1 MKKKLRILF
10 LLLSC
15 CVLTVA
21 KAEDVV
27 FVFADMGFSNQQV
40 IPEVEVGDVKL
51 NFDQGTHASYAP
63 TYYDSGSAIRMYLGN
78 TLTISSTNSS
88 KKITKLLMTF
98 VSASYAPKPGGD
110 YGIEL
115 VTSGKESTWEG
126 EESSFTITN
135 NPPENS
141 QLRITQMVV
150 TLGGGGSSEVYPEVT
165 SLTDLKALEPGTL
178 AWLSLGRDNPGYI
191 EYAYDANATEAYV
204 RDNATA
210 VRFYDFLPDD
220 PGWHTHTG
228 GALIGRVLGKYE
240 VNKGMPE
247 FTHVDASFAD
257 SILCL
262 DYWHESEPRKIG
274 QLSEL
279 AGSTYRADLVEVEE
293 VGLTLTGG
301 KYYLSHGSDLLA
313 ITDRFGHSDEIPD
326 NVKGKSFNVTGILG
340 TSSDGNA
347 SQLYF
352 TKILEVV
359 PELVLDENLYTNANT
374 IGIYNGRDVN
384 VSLTRKLITGSWNTL
399 CLPFDIADFSDFVG
413 SSKLAALSG
422 YDATTN
428 TLEFTSVNSLEAGV
442 PYLVYPEQDVDV
454 FNVFGSTID
463 SELKPVSLAS
473 WDFIGIYDP
482 VTLYAGDTSVLFLGE
497 GNTLYYPN
505 VTNDLKAFRA
515 YFKTSSESCANI
527 CVDGISTG
535 ITTATLDGNDG
546 DGRIYNVSGQFI
558 GTQSSSLPKGVY
570 LRNGNKIIVK

>member
-1 MKKKLRILF
+1 MNKKLRILF

-27 FVFADMGFSNQQV
+27 FVFADMGFINAQ
-40 IPEVEVGDVKL
+40 EVTDVPLGDVNLTFSKAEGQ
-51 NFDQGTHASYAP
+51 NAP
-63 TYYDSGSAIRMYLGN
+63 AYYTKGAAIRVYKNN
-78 TLTISSTNSS
+78 TVKFASSNAS
-88 KKITKLLMTF
+88 KKITKVVMTF
-98 VSASYAPKPGGD
+98 DSSNKPLSNVD
-110 YGIEL
+110 YGISL
-115 VTSGKESTWEG
+115 SISDNVATWEG
-126 EESSFTITN
+126 EEESFTLINRPADT
-135 NPPENS
+135 S
-141 QLRITQMVV
+141 KLWFTKIVV
-150 TLGGGGSSEVYPEVT
+150 TLSGGGSSEVYPEVT

-178 AWLSLGRDNPGYI
+178 AWLTFGRDNPGNI
-191 EYAYDANATEAYV
+191 EYVYEANATEAYV

-210 VRFYDFLPDD
+210 VRFFDFLPDD
-220 PGWHTHTG
+220 PGWHTHIN

-240 VNKGMPE
+240 VNNGMPE

-301 KYYLSHGSDLLA
+301 KYYLSHGSDQLA